1 MFTIEEIEKVQNEV
15 LTEVKKEV
23 GPEVEVITVSIK
35 IFCLEVQN
43 REKLI
48 KENTNG
54 NG

>member
-15 LTEVKKEV
+15 VKKEV